1 MLHRSLVVILT
12 ALVTLTTLTAC
23 EDKISSKSYDQITL
37 GMTLSDVE
45 RLLGAKGEKQDTGGA
60 SISASGIV
68 GGPNKSSTQTVY
80 VWKKGMKEISVTIQ
94 DGKVTAMGKAG
105 F

>member
-1 MLHRSLVVILT
+1 MLHRALLVACA
-12 ALVTLTTLTAC
+12 ALALAALTAC
-23 EDKISSKSYDQITL
+23 EDKVSTKSYEQITL

-45 RLLGAKGEKQDTGGA
+45 RLLGGKGEKQDTGGV
-60 SISASGIV
+60 SIGASGLT
-68 GGPNKSSTQTVY
+68 GGANKSATQSVY
-80 VWKKGMKEISVTIQ
+80 VWKKGTKEISVTIQ